1 MLTPSSAALLD
12 AWDAGWRA
20 GPSARAVALLISSCP
35 EEDPG
40 LFLSLPIGARD
51 GRLLDLREQ
60 LFGPSLT
67 GLITCTACGERL
79 EVAVATTDLRALDG
93 GPRAEFQ
100 TLTVGEWEL
109 SFRLPNSRDLTS
121 IEGAKEESAARR
133 ALLARCL
140 VAVTR
145 AGVEVTADEVP
156 DELAGVIG
164 RQMGE
169 LDRQAT
175 TEVAVECP
183 ACNHAWFAP
192 LDVAAFIWGEIDAWA
207 RRRLRQVHEIATAYS
222 WSEADILR
230 LSPAR
235 RARY

>member
-12 AWDAGWRA
+12 AWDAGWQA
-20 GPSARAVALLISSCP
+20 GPSARALALLMSGCP

-51 GRLLDLREQ
+51 GRLLDLRER
-60 LFGPSLT
+60 LFGPSLA

-79 EVAVATTDLRALDG
+79 EVAMVT
-93 GPRAEFQ
+93 
-100 TLTVGEWEL
+100 
-109 SFRLPNSRDLTS
+109 
-121 IEGAKEESAARR
+121 EGAKEEPAARR

-140 VAVTR
+140 LAVTR

-175 TEVAVECP
+175 TEVVVECP
-183 ACNHAWFAP
+183 ACDHAWSAP
-192 LDVAAFIWGEIDAWA
+192 LDVAAFIWGEVDAWA

-235 RARY
+235 RARYVELIVG